1 VTGYRTLAIDDDA
14 CVKILDEAGFLPMSG
29 IATVDLKEG
38 LTLALGRRDLVVLD
52 QAGDIH
58 TLARCYPCIELVDQG
73 VTTGNAY
80 LRYFVEGGVH
90 FVQARTVAQKYWDK
104 EGPVDQL
111 VSTTAAPGGINLRVE
126 LLP

>member
-1 VTGYRTLAIDDDA
+1 
-14 CVKILDEAGFLPMSG
+14 MSG
-29 IATVDLKEG
+29 GAGHKGFPAAADPTRDGTI
-38 LTLALGRRDLVVLD
+38 TLPPHADYW
-52 QAGDIH
+52 
-58 TLARCYPCIELVDQG
+58 YPCIELVDQG